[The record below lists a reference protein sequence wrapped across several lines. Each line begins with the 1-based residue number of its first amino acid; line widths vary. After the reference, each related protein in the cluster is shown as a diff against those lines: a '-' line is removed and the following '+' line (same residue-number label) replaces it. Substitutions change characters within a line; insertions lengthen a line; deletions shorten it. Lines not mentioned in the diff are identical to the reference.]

1 MKKSIFITI
10 GVLIL
15 LSVLAVW
22 LYLFTYGAPKNS
34 DEIFAKFGLGG
45 EETSPVVNPVA
56 STVDVSDRTE
66 TGATQKLKQLTTR
79 PVAGAVFIAS
89 GIRYV
94 EQGTGHIYDIDLQS
108 GKETLK
114 SGTTITQ
121 ATEALFSKD
130 ASYVAITSYISTGKK
145 TIIGT
150 IQQGQNNSGS
160 IEGVALP
167 LNATEVAFGSATGT
181 INYILKNTLGSS
193 GYAYD
198 IKKEVSTQL
207 FTIPLR
213 DIHVLWG
220 NPLYVYTTPTA
231 QQKGSVY
238 TVSKNNLVYVTEGG
252 AGLVVF
258 RYDDGIVTTTLT
270 KENKS
275 FFAIS
280 NTSKITEQALPFIP
294 EKCVQNPARQHHA
307 YCTTPTESNKGAF
320 PDDWYKGVISYS
332 DVLWNMD
339 ITTGI
344 ASPLSEFLTESG
356 REIDASSIGTNE
368 TGTYIWFIN
377 KNDNTLWMFDT
388 TL

>member
-1 MKKSIFITI
+1 MKKNIFITI
-10 GVLIL
+10 GAFTLLI
-15 LSVLAVW
+15 VFGVW
-22 LYLFTYGAPKNS
+22 GYLFTYGKPGNT

-45 EETSPVVNPVA
+45 EVTSPEVNPVT
-56 STVDVSDRTE
+56 STVDVDDRKE

-94 EQGTGHIYDIDLQS
+94 EQGTGHIYDIDFQS

-130 ASYVAITSYISTGKK
+130 ASYVAITSYTPTGKK
-145 TIIGT
+145 TVVGT
-150 IQQGQNNSGS
+150 IQQGQNNSES

-167 LNATEVAFGSATGT
+167 LDATEVAFGSATGT

-193 GYAYD
+193 GYSYD
-198 IKKEVSTQL
+198 IKKGVSTEL
-207 FTIPLR
+207 FTITLR

-220 NPLYVYTTPTA
+220 NPLYVYTIPTA
-231 QQKGSVY
+231 QQKGTVY
-238 TVSKNNLVYVTEGG
+238 KVSKNNLVYVTEGG
-252 AGLVVF
+252 MGLVAF

-280 NTSKITEQALPFIP
+280 NTSKITGQALPFIP
-294 EKCVQNPARQHHA
+294 EKCVQNPAKEHHA
-307 YCTTPTESNKGAF
+307 YCTTPTESNRGAF

-356 REIDASSIGTNE
+356 REIDVSKIGTNE
-368 TGTYIWFIN
+368 TGSYIWFIN